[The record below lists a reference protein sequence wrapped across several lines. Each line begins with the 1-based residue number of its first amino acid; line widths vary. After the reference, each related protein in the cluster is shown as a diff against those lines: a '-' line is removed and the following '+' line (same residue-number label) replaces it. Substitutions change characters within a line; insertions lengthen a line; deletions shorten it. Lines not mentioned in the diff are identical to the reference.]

1 MFQVSPRT
9 GPGEESNEGGTP
21 GLLGDGPP
29 QDDRV
34 DVREGSGLAHT
45 VGKNTGRFHCGYCN
59 QFCVYEDGRFFISA
73 NGRKKFRCNSCIQ
86 HRKAGTFRA

>member
-1 MFQVSPRT
+1 MFQVSSGIGSR
-9 GPGEESNEGGTP
+9 EELKQAGAP

-34 DVREGSGLAHT
+34 DVRDGPSLAHT
-45 VGKNTGRFHCGYCN
+45 VAKNTGRFHCGYCN
-59 QFCVYEDGRFFISA
+59 AFCVYEEGRFFTLS

-86 HRKAGTFRA
+86 HRKAGTFRT